1 MILKSNKY
9 INNFYLI
16 IFIISVTGFLL
27 RLLGINWDQG
37 NLFHPDERQLLML
50 SQEMTFRNLD
60 PGWYNYGTFPLYILE
75 FFSFGIED
83 MRNLRF
89 PGRIMSSLL
98 DSITIFIVGE
108 LGKRFHSKLCGIISS
123 ILYSTCVIAL
133 QLSHFFTVDTFLNTS
148 IVLIFFLCSN
158 LIKNN
163 NAKNSAYLA
172 IAIGVGFAIKISIF
186 MIAFPV
192 LASLVI
198 SSKLRINYK
207 NFKIYNLKK
216 FLTSGL
222 YICLI
227 TIFSFCILNPYSIIN
242 FGEFINSSKIQSEM
256 ARGLIDFPY
265 TRQYENTAPYI
276 YHISQLIKVSLGP
289 FLGIFSVFSVGY
301 ILLRYKKTSNPLWHL
316 FIIWIVSYFAFY
328 GIIHTKFIRYLFPI
342 IPILLIFN
350 SYTLLSLYE
359 NYLYKFKKLA
369 LFIITIFLVGATHYL
384 ISFIIVSNF
393 DHNANIAADYIDV
406 NFPNRSV
413 LIKEH
418 WDESLPFKNNYI
430 IQEIPLYDSDTTSKI
445 KNISE
450 ILSNSD
456 GIFISSKRLIGTIPR
471 LDNRYPLTTNYY
483 IKLLD
488 GDLGFELIKHQ
499 SKDLNFLGIYYYSD
513 PFYRVKNLNFEK
525 NINTGFKIN
534 LGWSD

>member
-1 MILKSNKY
+1 
-9 INNFYLI
+9 
-16 IFIISVTGFLL
+16 
-27 RLLGINWDQG
+27 
-37 NLFHPDERQLLML
+37 ML

-89 PGRIMSSLL
+89 PGRIISSLF

-207 NFKIYNLKK
+207 NFKIYNLKN
-216 FLTSGL
+216 FITSGL

-227 TIFSFCILNPYSIIN
+227 AIFSFCILNPYSIIN

-342 IPILLIFN
+342 IQLR
-350 SYTLLSLYE
+350 
-359 NYLYKFKKLA
+359 
-369 LFIITIFLVGATHYL
+369 
-384 ISFIIVSNF
+384 
-393 DHNANIAADYIDV
+393 
-406 NFPNRSV
+406 PN
-413 LIKEH
+413 E
-418 WDESLPFKNNYI
+418 
-430 IQEIPLYDSDTTSKI
+430 IQ
-445 KNISE
+445 
-450 ILSNSD
+450 
-456 GIFISSKRLIGTIPR
+456 
-471 LDNRYPLTTNYY
+471 
-483 IKLLD
+483 
-488 GDLGFELIKHQ
+488 
-499 SKDLNFLGIYYYSD
+499 
-513 PFYRVKNLNFEK
+513 
-525 NINTGFKIN
+525 
-534 LGWSD
+534 